1 MENKTTSKSKV
12 FTIVSIDGNIGS
24 GKTTLLDKLRNHY
37 KDNKSVLFL
46 KEPVDEWSQIK
57 DKNGDTIL
65 KKFYSNQEKYSFPF
79 QMMAYISRLKIL
91 RDTLRQIEENEQ
103 NEKIVIF
110 TERSLHTDKNVFAK
124 MLYEDGKI
132 EDVCYQIY
140 LNWFDEFSKDFPI
153 EYTIYVNTDPQNC
166 YNRIHKRSREG
177 EEIIPLEYLKSCHN
191 YHEKFLNEFN
201 TIKLELDGNVDI
213 FDNENIVDK
222 WLQQIND
229 LCF

>member
-37 KDNKSVLFL
+37 KDNKRVLFL

-191 YHEKFLNEFN
+191 YHEKFLDEFN

>member
-1 MENKTTSKSKV
+1 
-12 FTIVSIDGNIGS
+12 
-24 GKTTLLDKLRNHY
+24 
-37 KDNKSVLFL
+37 
-46 KEPVDEWSQIK
+46 
-57 DKNGDTIL
+57 
-65 KKFYSNQEKYSFPF
+65 
-79 QMMAYISRLKIL
+79 MAYISRLKIL
-91 RDTLRQIEENEQ
+91 RDTFEEHKNTNKQ
-103 NEKIVIF
+103 FIII
-110 TERSLHTDKNVFAK
+110 TERSLYTDKHVFAK
-124 MLYEDGKI
+124 MLFDQQKI

-191 YHEKFLNEFN
+191 YHEKFLDEFN

-213 FDNENIVDK
+213 FDNENVVDK

>member
-37 KDNKSVLFL
+37 KDNKRVLFL

-103 NEKIVIF
+103 NEQIVIF

-166 YNRIHKRSREG
+166 YNRIHKRAREG
-177 EEIIPLEYLKSCHN
+177 EEIIPLEYLKCCHN
-191 YHEKFLNEFN
+191 YHEKFLDEFN

-213 FDNENIVDK
+213 FDNENVVDK

>member
-191 YHEKFLNEFN
+191 YHEKFLDEFN

-213 FDNENIVDK
+213 FDNENVVDK